1 MGQRHKRERMC
12 AFSQPNLGCCTAEL
26 CKAIIVQLK
35 KIKKLRR
42 FPISSSQDT
51 VSLIMILTPY
61 FNGCH
66 N

>member
-35 KIKKLRR
+35 KNKKIKK
-42 FPISSSQDT
+42 
-51 VSLIMILTPY
+51 VSHIQQSGHCKSDNDSNTL
-61 FNGCH
+61 FQWVS
-66 N
+66 